1 MTKVVFRKVITKDF
15 YGDIIAVFP
24 ICWNRCSKDLDLA
37 SYEHV
42 GQHGPCS
49 LDFYRKNTKPASQ
62 SEYAELLSE
71 LRTIYDDLVVMD
83 RLPRLSEVFA

>member
-1 MTKVVFRKVITKDF
+1 MTKVVFRKVCTKDF
-15 YGDIIAVFP
+15 YGEIIAVFP
-24 ICWNRCSKDLDLA
+24 ICWNKDMLT

-49 LDFYRKNTKPASQ
+49 LDFYRKNTKPAAQ

-71 LRTIYDDLVVMD
+71 LRTIYDDLVVVD

>member
-1 MTKVVFRKVITKDF
+1 MTKVVFRKVTTKDF
-15 YGDIIAVFP
+15 YGEIIAVFP
-24 ICWNRCSKDLDLA
+24 ICWNRNMLT

-42 GQHGPCS
+42 GQHGPCDY
-49 LDFYRKNTKPASQ
+49 DFYRNCTKPASQ

-71 LRTIYDDLVVMD
+71 LRTIYDDLVVVD